1 MQRKIYILDA
11 SAIIGGFY
19 SKSYANF
26 TTSGAVSE
34 IKDLKSE
41 ILLQSAI
48 ENGYIKIDEP
58 DDEDIKEINQAI
70 ESSGDILRL
79 SEVDKNIVALA
90 LKFKRKG
97 FNPIVITD
105 DYSMQNTL
113 KIIEIPYESVL
124 TEGIKEIYNWVKKCK
139 GCKKIYPSDYDF
151 EDCEIC
157 GSPVFKKRIKTKN
170 DKRARC

>member
-1 MQRKIYILDA
+1 MQKKIYILDA

-19 SKSYANF
+19 SKSYTNF
-26 TTSGAVSE
+26 TTSGVISE

-41 ILLQSAI
+41 LLLQSAI
-48 ENGYIKIDEP
+48 EGGHVNIDEP
-58 DDEDIKEINQAI
+58 DDEDIKEVNKII

-79 SEVDKNIVALA
+79 SDVDKNIISLS
-90 LKFKRKG
+90 LKFKRKR
-97 FNPIVITD
+97 FHPVVVTD

-113 KIIEIPYESVL
+113 KTLNIDYRSVL

-139 GCKKIYPSDYDF
+139 GCKKIYSFDYNF

-157 GSPVFKKRIKTKN
+157 GSRIIKKRIKTNK
-170 DKRARC
+170 